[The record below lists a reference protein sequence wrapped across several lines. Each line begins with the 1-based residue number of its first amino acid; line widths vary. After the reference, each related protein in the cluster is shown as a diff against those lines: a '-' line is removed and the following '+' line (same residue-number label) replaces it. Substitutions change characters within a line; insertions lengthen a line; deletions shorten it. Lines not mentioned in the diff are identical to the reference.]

1 MSVLVVGISHRT
13 APVGVLERVALDD
26 EAARKLTVDL
36 LDSDHVT
43 EAVVVSTCNRVEV
56 YVDVDR
62 FHGSV
67 EDVSQI
73 LADRAGTGRD
83 SVVPHLFVHYDEAAV
98 AHLFRVAAG
107 LDSMVVGESQ
117 ILGQVR
123 VALQRAQE
131 QGSAGSVLNA
141 LFQQALRVGKRGH
154 AETGIDQAGRSVVT
168 AALDHVEAS
177 TGPLAGVRALVVGAG
192 AMSGLTVATLTQRG
206 VTDVTVANRTP
217 ERAERLAAG
226 VHGRTVAWADL
237 ADALSEVDLV
247 VSGTGSVG
255 VVIEGPAVAA
265 ALQRRGSDRPYA
277 IVDLAL
283 PHDVDPSVAYLPG
296 VHHVGLAT
304 LVEHLSGGPV
314 AEDVKAVRAIVGE
327 EVAAFLSVRAAA
339 RVTPTVVAL
348 RSMAT
353 EVVDRE
359 IARLDG
365 RLPGL
370 DARTRDE
377 LVQTV
382 RRVADKLLHSPTVRI
397 KELAEMPGGVDY
409 AGALADLFRLD
420 PAAVDAVTRAEPT
433 AEPAPPSTGATP
445 AGGHAL
451 DPAAGG
457 AA

>member
-13 APVGVLERVALDD
+13 APVEVLERLALDD
-26 EAARKLTVDL
+26 ESARKLSADL
-36 LDSDHVT
+36 MTCEHVS
-43 EAVVVSTCNRVEV
+43 EAVVISTCNRVEV

-73 LADRAGTGRD
+73 LADQARTGRD
-83 SVVPHLFVHYDEAAV
+83 SVVPFLFVHYDEAAV

-117 ILGQVR
+117 VLGQVR

-131 QGSAGSVLNA
+131 QATAGTVLNS

-168 AALDHVEAS
+168 AALDFVERDA
-177 TGPLAGVRALVVGAG
+177 GPLAGSRALVVGAG
-192 AMSGLTVATLTQRG
+192 AMSGLAVATLSARG
-206 VTDVTVANRTP
+206 VGDLTVVNRTP
-217 ERAERLAAG
+217 ERAQRLAAAAG
-226 VHGRTVAWADL
+226 GSTVAWDRLPQALAEADI
-237 ADALSEVDLV
+237 V

-255 VVIEGPAVAA
+255 VVIAADWVADAVS
-265 ALQRRGSDRPYA
+265 RRDRQRPYA
-277 IVDLAL
+277 VIDLAL
-283 PHDVDPSVAYLPG
+283 PHDVDPAVADLPD
-296 VHHVGLAT
+296 VHHIALAT
-304 LVEHLSGGPV
+304 LVEHLGDGPV
-314 AEDVKAVRAIVGE
+314 ADDVRAVRAIVRE

-353 EVVDRE
+353 VVVERE

-365 RLPGL
+365 RLPDL
-370 DARTRDE
+370 DARTRME
-377 LVQTV
+377 VAHTV
-382 RRVADKLLHSPTVRI
+382 RRVADKLLHSPTVRM
-397 KELAEMPGGVDY
+397 KELAETTHGVDY

-420 PAAVDAVTRAEPT
+420 PATVDAVTSAT
-433 AEPAPPSTGATP
+433 ARTEDDHMDGAP
-445 AGGHAL
+445 
-451 DPAAGG
+451 
-457 AA
+457 